1 MDKVRLRVGDLVRK
15 WRQSVLETGI
25 LLKRHEAKSFETDC
39 DVVVWDIHGWTKP
52 KRAIESALNQTKS
65 YSAGTDKAAPK
76 DAKASIRTTRRA
88 ENPSG

>member
-52 KRAIESALNQTKS
+52 KRAIESALKKGIEEGRIQYTSVRIEK
-65 YSAGTDKAAPK
+65 
-76 DAKASIRTTRRA
+76 
-88 ENPSG
+88 

>member
-52 KRAIESALNQTKS
+52 KRAIESAIKKGIEEGRIQYTSVRNEK
-65 YSAGTDKAAPK
+65 
-76 DAKASIRTTRRA
+76 
-88 ENPSG
+88 

>member
-25 LLKRHEAKSFETDC
+25 LLKRHEAKSFDTDC

-52 KRAIESALNQTKS
+52 KRAIESAIKKGIEEGRIQYTSVRNEK
-65 YSAGTDKAAPK
+65 
-76 DAKASIRTTRRA
+76 
-88 ENPSG
+88 

>member
-1 MDKVRLRVGDLVRK
+1 MDKVRLRVCDLVRK

-52 KRAIESALNQTKS
+52 KRAIESAIKKGIEEGRIQYTSVRNEK
-65 YSAGTDKAAPK
+65 
-76 DAKASIRTTRRA
+76 
-88 ENPSG
+88 

>member
-25 LLKRHEAKSFETDC
+25 LLKRHDAKSFDTDC

-52 KRAIESALNQTKS
+52 KRAIESAIKKGIEEGRIQYTSVRNEK
-65 YSAGTDKAAPK
+65 
-76 DAKASIRTTRRA
+76 
-88 ENPSG
+88 

>member
-1 MDKVRLRVGDLVRK
+1 MDKVRLRVGDLVKK

-52 KRAIESALNQTKS
+52 KRAIESAIKKGIEEGRIQYTSVRNEK
-65 YSAGTDKAAPK
+65 
-76 DAKASIRTTRRA
+76 
-88 ENPSG
+88 

>member
-25 LLKRHEAKSFETDC
+25 LLKRHDAKSFETDC

-52 KRAIESALNQTKS
+52 KRAIESAIKKGIEEGRIQYTSVRNEK
-65 YSAGTDKAAPK
+65 
-76 DAKASIRTTRRA
+76 
-88 ENPSG
+88 